1 MEATGKRSKRA
12 EDAGRPLQR
21 PPKPLGSGESPLNRA
36 QRNAV
41 IGASGVVMLFAA
53 GCLLLG
59 WDGPVGTV
67 EVGLIF
73 GFAGLFS
80 MLFLTT
86 VWLGA
91 SDRTPTGFQVGRAA
105 FLAPRWRRASR
116 STATKVASF
125 VSRRIPW
132 QLREPLFRLPV
143 LLPIVWAAATFAS
156 APHQVHGEIHG
167 QLEPTLIALLTA
179 VIAINGF
186 LAVRG
191 QRTIDFLGALT
202 TVLVLIAGAVISL
215 IQIANNGKGQVQ
227 WVAAALVF
235 GLVAILETGIRGAN
249 SPDVSQP
256 TPPQPRPQQSVVP
269 SPPGPAV
276 PPPCAGTCTTL
287 APLGVRNLL
296 LAVGAIVAL
305 LLLVLL
311 LWLLVR
317 LVSWGTTT
325 EAQIFHS
332 AALLCGLASIGFA
345 ITAFTTKE
353 PKWLLPTLVG
363 AVLSTALSLGGGWLQ
378 KHADGT
384 DCLAF
389 DAQFGQLVGDQPQK
403 TVLKLSESD
412 QRRSACMPAL
422 NGLSWQAAQPDCLA
436 FDAQFVE
443 LVRNESLAFARRA
456 LNADGRRSAC
466 SSTLGRVNEAPP
478 VTDCVT
484 FLAQLD
490 QLVDDEP
497 PTVAAVA
504 IEHDPRTQVC
514 HPRLGLLARR

>member
-1 MEATGKRSKRA
+1 MEERPPKRA
-12 EDAGRPLQR
+12 SDAGPPLLR
-21 PPKPLGSGESPLNRA
+21 PPKPLGSGESPLYPA

-41 IGASGVVMLFAA
+41 IGVSVMVVLYAA
-53 GCLLLG
+53 TCLWLG
-59 WDGPVGTV
+59 WDGPAGAV

-105 FLAPRWRRASR
+105 FLAPRWRRAQR
-116 STATKVASF
+116 GWAARVARF

-156 APHQVHGEIHG
+156 VPHQVQGEIHG

-215 IQIANNGKGQVQ
+215 IQIADNGKGQVQ
-227 WVAAALVF
+227 WVAAAVVF
-235 GLVAILETGIRGAN
+235 GLVAIIETGIRGAN
-249 SPDVSQP
+249 SPDASQP
-256 TPPQPRPQQSVVP
+256 TPPQPRPQQQEVP
-269 SPPGPAV
+269 SLREPGVRPPQ
-276 PPPCAGTCTTL
+276 AGTGTTL
-287 APLGVRNLL
+287 PPLRVSNLL
-296 LAVGAIVAL
+296 PAVGAIVAL
-305 LLLVLL
+305 VLLVLL

-317 LVSWGTTT
+317 LVSWGTTH
-325 EAQIFHS
+325 EAQIFNS
-332 AALLCGLASIGFA
+332 AALLCGLASVGFA
-345 ITAFTTKE
+345 ITWLTTKE
-353 PKWLLPTLVG
+353 PKWILPTVVG
-363 AVLSTALSLGGGWLQ
+363 AVLTTALGLGGGWLQ
-378 KHADGT
+378 KHVEGT

-389 DAQFGQLVGDQPQK
+389 DAQFGQLVGDQTQA
-403 TVLKLSESD
+403 TALKLSKTD
-412 QRRSACMPAL
+412 QRRPACLPAL
-422 NGLSWQAAQPDCLA
+422 KGLSWHAAQPECLA
-436 FDAQFVE
+436 FDAQFAE
-443 LVRNESLAFARRA
+443 LVRNESLAFARRG
-456 LNADGRRSAC
+456 LEADGRRSAC
-466 SSTLGRVNEAPP
+466 SSTLGRINNAPP

-490 QLVDDEP
+490 ELVDDEP
-497 PTVAAVA
+497 IKVAAVA
-504 IEHDPRTQVC
+504 IEHDSRTQVC